1 VDSLARLLDA
11 NANRAGEAL
20 RTLEDAARF
29 GLSDRGASEGLKR
42 LRHDLRTA
50 LRGLPGGWLH
60 ASRDAAGDVGTTVGT
75 PEEYRRGSLLE
86 IAIAAERRA
95 AEALRTL
102 EEGLKVVDPA
112 AARLV
117 EAARYRVYDLA
128 ASIIRRLPGR
138 RREQW
143 RVCVL
148 LTESLCRRPWRD
160 VARAAIEGGAEA
172 IQLREKSLDGGE
184 LLDRAAW
191 LVSIARPRGVR
202 TIVNDRVDV
211 ALAAD
216 ADGVHLGVDDLPIAA
231 ARGIC
236 GDRLLLGASTHD
248 PDEAA
253 RAAAAGA
260 DYCGVG
266 AMFPGGAKP
275 GAPRTGPA
283 YLEAYLA
290 AHPDLPHLAI
300 GGIDPTNIDELIR
313 RGCRGVAVSGTVCGA
328 ERPDEVVAA
337 LRAALERQ
345 AEITA

>member
-1 VDSLARLLDA
+1 MDPLARLIDA

-20 RTLEDAARF
+20 RTLEDLARF
-29 GLSDRGASEGLKR
+29 GLSDRAASEGLKR
-42 LRHDLRTA
+42 LRHELRAA
-50 LRGLPGGWLH
+50 LGVLPGRWLH

-75 PEEYRRGSLLE
+75 PHEYRRGGILD

-102 EEGLKVVDPA
+102 EEGLKVVDPS
-112 AARLV
+112 AARTI
-117 EAARYRVYDLA
+117 ESARYRAYDLA
-128 ASIIRRLPGR
+128 ASIVRRLPGR

-148 LTESLCRRPWRD
+148 LTETLCRLPWRD
-160 VARAAIEGGAEA
+160 VARAAIEGGADG

-184 LLDRAAW
+184 LLARAAW

-202 TIVNDRVDV
+202 TIINDRVDV

-216 ADGVHLGVDDLPIAA
+216 ADGVHLGVDDLPIEA
-231 ARGIC
+231 ARAIC

-248 PDEAA
+248 LDEAA

-275 GAPRTGPA
+275 GAPRSGPA
-283 YLEAYLA
+283 YLEAFLA
-290 AHPDLPHLAI
+290 AHPELPHLAI
-300 GGIDPTNIDELIR
+300 GGVDATNVEELAR
-313 RGCRGVAVSGTVCGA
+313 RGCRGVAVSGAVCGA
-328 ERPDEVVAA
+328 ERPDEVVAT
-337 LRAALERQ
+337 LRAALERGE
-345 AEITA
+345 EIAT